1 MEISLADAIIDEDI
15 EAVRHILQFG
25 VDLNEW
31 DEYGFTYLIEAA
43 IANNIEIARLLINRG
58 AQTNM
63 QDSTGGTALHWAVDN
78 NNLEFV
84 KLLLDHGA
92 DPNAFTFAGQPAL
105 MLPLLRHQAP
115 LKKLLRQY
123 GADVAFA
130 QDYVNTKLL
139 GHMFELIGTADIVTP
154 RNEFIEMD
162 FEGFYL
168 EFSLSVIAD
177 SLKQFS
183 NNYGARNMRRYK
195 EYADRIVAAL
205 ENAAQIAKF
214 LQYHTDVNA
223 HKVEIDAL
231 IRHEPLI
238 IPIGYEGHAVTFI
251 KWGNILAHCDRRE
264 DSRLF
269 DPIMIYQVNN
279 TRQFTSDFIR
289 DFIFEK
295 KSDRFVNV
303 EIKQILRMQ
312 LLTEL
317 KVETQISGNCS
328 WANVEATIPA
338 LMFILMMA
346 GTGAGSPSP
355 ETVAQYQTAALNY
368 FHQWREWNKNRALR
382 FCIQSFQED
391 DSIRN
396 MCKAEILAAI
406 LFQCCRVNNFADQ
419 ERIEW
424 IMPILLHPTY
434 KHVLD
439 NYVRVYCYESFDK
452 EGQTFLQ
459 MIKRFG
465 YSER

>member
-1 MEISLADAIIDEDI
+1 MMQISLADAIIDEDI
-15 EAVRHILQFG
+15 ETVRHILQLG
-25 VDLNEW
+25 VDVNEW

-43 IANNIEIARLLINRG
+43 IADNIEIARLLINRG
-58 AQTNM
+58 AQTNL

-78 NNLEFV
+78 NNLAFA

-92 DPNAFTFAGQPAL
+92 DPNSFTFAGQPAL
-105 MLPLLRHQAP
+105 MLPLLRRQAP
-115 LKKLLRQY
+115 IRKLLREY
-123 GADVAFA
+123 GADTNFA

-139 GHMFELIGTADIVTP
+139 GHMFELIGTADLIAP
-154 RNEFIEMD
+154 DNQFIEMD

-183 NNYGARNMRRYK
+183 NNYGARGVRRYR
-195 EYADRIVAAL
+195 EFTDRIVAAL
-205 ENAAQIAKF
+205 ENAAEIAKY
-214 LQYHTDVNA
+214 LQYRTDVNA
-223 HKVEIDAL
+223 NKTAIDAL
-231 IRHEPLI
+231 LRHEPLI

-279 TRQFTSDFIR
+279 TREFNIDFLR

-295 KSDRFVNV
+295 KSDRFVNT
-303 EIKQILRMQ
+303 EIKQVLRLQ

-317 KVETQISGNCS
+317 KVEAQISGNCS
-328 WANVEATIPA
+328 WANVEATIPT
-338 LMFILMMA
+338 LLFILMMA
-346 GTGAGSPSP
+346 GSPNQDA
-355 ETVAQYQTAALNY
+355 VAEYKKVSLNY
-368 FHQWREWNKNRALR
+368 FKQWREWNKNRALR
-382 FCIQSFQED
+382 FCIQSFKED
-391 DSIRN
+391 DPIRN

-406 LFQCCRVNNFADQ
+406 LFQRCKVTNFADQ

-424 IMPILLHPTY
+424 IMPVLMQPTY

-439 NYVRVYCYESFDK
+439 NYVRVYCYESFDP

-459 MIKRFG
+459 MLKRFG
-465 YSER
+465 YSDR